1 PDVDVL
7 AMRPY
12 ERCRRT
18 RDDEGREMTNN
29 KDKWLRALQAKGI
42 RTTQDEVGRAGRHR
56 HDDPEANPPKDR
68 AGFRPVRGRSA
79 KPFKATGHKGGI
91 SRQGA

>member
-1 PDVDVL
+1 
-7 AMRPY
+7 
-12 ERCRRT
+12 
-18 RDDEGREMTNN
+18 MTNN

-68 AGFRPVRGRSA
+68 AGFRPVRGKIRQTVQGDRS
-79 KPFKATGHKGGI
+79 
-91 SRQGA
+91 QGRNQPARCMTRNVSARS

>member
-1 PDVDVL
+1 
-7 AMRPY
+7 
-12 ERCRRT
+12 
-18 RDDEGREMTNN
+18 MTNN

-42 RTTQDEVGRAGRHR
+42 CTPQDEVGRAGRHR
-56 HDDPEANPPKDR
+56 HDAPKDR

>member
-1 PDVDVL
+1 
-7 AMRPY
+7 
-12 ERCRRT
+12 
-18 RDDEGREMTNN
+18 MTNN

-42 RTTQDEVGRAGRHR
+42 RTPQDEVGRAGRHR

-79 KPFKATGHKGGI
+79 KPFKAVTRAESAGRVHDADYFGEVVI
-91 SRQGA
+91 

>member
-1 PDVDVL
+1 
-7 AMRPY
+7 
-12 ERCRRT
+12 
-18 RDDEGREMTNN
+18 MTNN

-42 RTTQDEVGRAGRHR
+42 RTPQDEVGRAGRHR

-79 KPFKATGHKGGI
+79 KPFKATGHKAESAGRVHDADYFGEVVI
-91 SRQGA
+91 

>member
-1 PDVDVL
+1 
-7 AMRPY
+7 
-12 ERCRRT
+12 
-18 RDDEGREMTNN
+18 MTNN
-29 KDKWLRALQAKGI
+29 TDKWLRALQAKGI
-42 RTTQDEVGRAGRHR
+42 RTPQDEVGRAGRHR
-56 HDDPEANPPKDR
+56 HDAPEANPPKDR